1 MVEGYAHSQKVFVL
15 HMTGIGKGLAS
26 RQIGN
31 TAHCF
36 AVHACIKYSFSNRQ
50 LFLDI
55 VGVMETSGNKLEVA
69 TFSEKIG
76 GDNQRAG

>member
-1 MVEGYAHSQKVFVL
+1 
-15 HMTGIGKGLAS
+15 MTGIGKGPAS

-36 AVHACIKYSFSNRQ
+36 AAAQEEGMTLIKYSFSNRQ